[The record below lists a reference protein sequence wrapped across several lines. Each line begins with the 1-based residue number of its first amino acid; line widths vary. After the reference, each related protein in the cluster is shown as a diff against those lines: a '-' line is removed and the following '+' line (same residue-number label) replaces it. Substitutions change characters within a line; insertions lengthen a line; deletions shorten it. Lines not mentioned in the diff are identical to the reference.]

1 MYKDMNKRDLVSPQ
15 QLRPGAASNPP
26 FAFETGDI
34 AGSSSVLPLSKL
46 LVQNKWA
53 DRQLF
58 RGADEPG
65 GVAGKIGVA
74 EEVGL
79 LALGGDENLTAP

>member
-53 DRQLF
+53 DRQF
-58 RGADEPG
+58 FTDRTNQ
-65 GVAGKIGVA
+65 AGWQAK
-74 EEVGL
+74 
-79 LALGGDENLTAP
+79 